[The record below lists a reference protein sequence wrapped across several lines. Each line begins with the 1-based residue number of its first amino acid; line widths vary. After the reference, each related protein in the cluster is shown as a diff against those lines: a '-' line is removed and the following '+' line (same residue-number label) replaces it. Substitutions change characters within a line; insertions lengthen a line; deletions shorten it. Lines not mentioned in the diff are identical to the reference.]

1 MGIKYLQG
9 IDIDGEVDING
20 EFHQQGAEAA
30 FGTVAPGN
38 GTLSISNND
47 NNYLTVFGFDGG
59 AYSQIDGDITL
70 KDYGAGNVINK
81 SSVTKTAVYSL
92 GVSNTGKLIEIPLTT
107 GDPTT
112 ITHSSN
118 THTIDFNA
126 ANQNYTITAQNATNT
141 IAFSN
146 LAAADVGKTGN
157 IIITNPGTVTS
168 LAWAA
173 LPATAYTP
181 GGAAISFDLTAGK
194 IAVLSYLVIASDKVL
209 INYVGNFGAYPQ

>member
-1 MGIKYLQG
+1 MSIKIKSTIDSIHVVGESGIGLYG
-9 IDIDGEVDING
+9 GG
-20 EFHQQGAEAA
+20 Y
-30 FGTVAPGN
+30 

-47 NNYLTVFGFDGG
+47 NNYHTIFGKDG
-59 AYSQIDGDITL
+59 AAFNDIDGVVSL
-70 KDYGAGNVINK
+70 LSYGNGNSLHK
-81 SSVTKTAVYSL
+81 SSVTNTAKYGL
-92 GVSNTGKLIEIPLTT
+92 GVSSDGYLVELPLDIDFTAV
-107 GDPTT
+107 
-112 ITHSSN
+112 THSSN
-118 THTIDFNA
+118 THTIDFNSD
-126 ANQNYTITAQNATNT
+126 NQNYTITAQNATNT

-146 LAAADVGKTGN
+146 LATADIGKAGN

>member
-1 MGIKYLQG
+1 MGIKYLHG
-9 IDIDGEVDING
+9 IDIDGNVDISG
-20 EFHQQGAEAA
+20 QFHQQGGEAG
-30 FGTVAPGN
+30 FGTLGPGY
-38 GTLSISNND
+38 GTLSISNSD
-47 NNYLTVFGFDGG
+47 NNYHTILGKDGG
-59 AYSQIDGDITL
+59 FFSQIDGHIELPHYGNGNELHNANVTL
-70 KDYGAGNVINK
+70 VAKYA
-81 SSVTKTAVYSL
+81 L
-92 GVSNTGKLIEIPLTT
+92 GVASDGKLIELPLNIDFTA
-107 GDPTT
+107 

-118 THTIDFNA
+118 THTIDFNSD
-126 ANQNYTITAQNATNT
+126 NQNYTITAQNATNT

-146 LAAADVGKTGN
+146 LAAADIGKAGN